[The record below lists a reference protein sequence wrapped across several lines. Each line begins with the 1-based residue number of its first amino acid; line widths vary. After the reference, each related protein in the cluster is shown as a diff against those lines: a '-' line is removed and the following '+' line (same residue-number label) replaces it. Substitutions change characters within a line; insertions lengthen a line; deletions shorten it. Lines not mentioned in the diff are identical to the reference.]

1 MTVVAAEEPSAIPAK
16 MQLARLYEQ
25 MKEPEKALAMIT
37 DGRLSLG
44 REPSAG
50 VDVPHFPFP
59 CHSHSR
65 TKV

>member
-44 REPSAG
+44 REPSTGA
-50 VDVPHFPFP
+50 DATQFPFP
-59 CHSHSR
+59 CHSYPR